1 MTPAET
7 ISRNKKIARIVVGLF
22 SLPMIAVLTVLN
34 GWSVW
39 HGFYAYNY
47 ARKSPT
53 INAEII
59 STRANKLSLSGEIRF
74 RVYIENTYI
83 ECISNVKL
91 ASESE
96 YLKFRPG
103 TTVEIIPS
111 RGCSDPIVVSNAKFP
126 VTEILL
132 CAFYL
137 AVGFMTLR
145 SVSSTLR
152 QETA

>member
-1 MTPAET
+1 MTPAKT
-7 ISRNKKIARIVVGLF
+7 ISRNKKITRIVVGLL

-53 INAEII
+53 INAKII
-59 STRANKLSLSGEIRF
+59 STRANKSSLSGEIRF
-74 RVYIENTYI
+74 RVYIGNAYL

-91 ASESE
+91 ASEIE
-96 YLKFRPG
+96 YFRFRPG
-103 TTVEIIPS
+103 TAVEIIPI
-111 RGCSDPIVVSNAKFP
+111 RGCNDPIVVSNAKFP
-126 VTEILL
+126 VIEILL

-137 AVGFMTLR
+137 VVELITLR